1 MTHTPF
7 RDPTAGFITKID
19 APPYAVSSDS
29 LLRRISA
36 EGWKTRSQ
44 TQNDGL
50 FQNKMKI
57 SRVFRGSSAT
67 RFGDIS
73 SAGGGNGEFR
83 REIRLTRHTERTRHR
98 SRHASESA
106 VEIGFAPGMCHGR
119 AMCQRTI
126 AKENRESGSRFTN
139 REKRIRLKKQR
150 KSGSQP
156 RFFASVIQL
165 SSGVRQL
172 DRRGHK
178 LRRRALD

>member
-1 MTHTPF
+1 MTHASF
-7 RDPTAGFITKID
+7 RDPTAEIFTKIET
-19 APPYAVSSDS
+19 PPYVVIGDS

-106 VEIGFAPGMCHGR
+106 VESDSH
-119 AMCQRTI
+119 
-126 AKENRESGSRFTN
+126 RECVTAARCASGPSR
-139 REKRIRLKKQR
+139 KRIASRVLGLR
-150 KSGSQP
+150 TVKSE
-156 RFFASVIQL
+156 SV
-165 SSGVRQL
+165 
-172 DRRGHK
+172 
-178 LRRRALD
+178 